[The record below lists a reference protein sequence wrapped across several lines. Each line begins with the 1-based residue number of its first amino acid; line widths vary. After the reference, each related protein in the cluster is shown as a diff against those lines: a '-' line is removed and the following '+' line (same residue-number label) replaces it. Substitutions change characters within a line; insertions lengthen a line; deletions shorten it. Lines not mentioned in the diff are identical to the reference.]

1 MLRLPLV
8 LHCEDNDDD
17 RSNRE
22 EDDKDD
28 ERDGLGV
35 MTRQLGRNL
44 SRLCSGCGE
53 SESRRYEGS

>member
-53 SESRRYEGS
+53 IESRRYEGS